1 MAATSPDPDLTAAVL
16 DTLATIEDR
25 LAVVLDAVAALEER
39 LAALDV
45 DALTKRVVD
54 GLEARFEVVPDEQG
68 A

>member
-54 GLEARFEVVPDEQG
+54 GLEARFEVVPDEPG